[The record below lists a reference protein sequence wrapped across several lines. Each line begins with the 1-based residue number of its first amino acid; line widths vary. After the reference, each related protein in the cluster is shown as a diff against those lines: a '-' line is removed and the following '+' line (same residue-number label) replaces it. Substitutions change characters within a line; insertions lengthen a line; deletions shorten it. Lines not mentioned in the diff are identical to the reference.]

1 MESPIDARR
10 VKEILEHDRVYQFLL
25 GFNLEYD
32 QVWDHVLGK
41 KPFLDLHEAFMLI
54 KGEKSY
60 RELKGKNVRI
70 LT

>member
-25 GFNLEYD
+25 GSCIRE
-32 QVWDHVLGK
+32 